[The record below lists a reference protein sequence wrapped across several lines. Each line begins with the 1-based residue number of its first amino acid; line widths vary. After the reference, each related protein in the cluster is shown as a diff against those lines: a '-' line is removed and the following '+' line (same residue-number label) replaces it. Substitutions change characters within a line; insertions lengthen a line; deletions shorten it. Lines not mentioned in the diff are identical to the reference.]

1 MTNVTVNPAIL
12 DLVKRGIAG
21 ERRPLSRLI
30 TYVENRLPEAS
41 QLMHELYPHS
51 GKAYII
57 GITGAPGSGKS
68 TLTNELIKEFRK
80 RGNSVGVVAV
90 DPTSTLT
97 GGAVLGDR
105 IRMLEN
111 YSDPQVFIRSMATR
125 GQLGGLAATTN
136 DVIRVMD
143 ACGKQIILVETVGV
157 GQDEVD
163 IAKAAHTTCV
173 VEVPGMGDDI
183 QAIKA
188 GVLEI
193 ADILVINKA
202 DREGAEKLNRH
213 LQTMLSLSAKQHE
226 WQVPIQK
233 TIAAKGEGIADLA
246 DTMLKHY
253 QYLKDSGEYEKRLRL
268 RLREEILAKVR
279 EEVTRRIMR
288 QEHNPEFGLQALI
301 DKLEN
306 RSLDT
311 EEAANLL
318 IRNVIAD

>member
-1 MTNVTVNPAIL
+1 
-12 DLVKRGIAG
+12 
-21 ERRPLSRLI
+21 
-30 TYVENRLPEAS
+30 
-41 QLMHELYPHS
+41 
-51 GKAYII
+51 
-57 GITGAPGSGKS
+57 
-68 TLTNELIKEFRK
+68 
-80 RGNSVGVVAV
+80 
-90 DPTSTLT
+90 
-97 GGAVLGDR
+97 
-105 IRMLEN
+105 
-111 YSDPQVFIRSMATR
+111 MATR